1 MHKQRLEA
9 FSDGVIAIILTI
21 MVLELKVP
29 KQATL
34 DAVGQLWPVW
44 LAYAL
49 SYYNVFSL
57 WVNHHD
63 ALLRAGDIDRGVLF
77 ANGRF
82 LFCASLIPFAT
93 AFAGEDHWSSA
104 LSVVLYGLVMV
115 SVSLSLGRLRVKLAT
130 ISSDPQESARA
141 LREARSNYRSAV
153 LFLAASLAAFARPRL
168 GLVVFVAIPI
178 LLRVVRGF
186 RREAAQ

>member
-29 KQATL
+29 KEASL
-34 DAVGQLWPVW
+34 EALGLLWPVW
-44 LAYAL
+44 VAYAL
-49 SYYNVFSL
+49 SYYNVFVL

-63 ALLRAGDIDRGVLF
+63 ALLHVSEIDRGILF
-77 ANGRF
+77 ANGLF

-93 AFAGEDHWSSA
+93 AFAGEEHWSTPVP
-104 LSVVLYGLVMV
+104 VVLYGGVMV
-115 SVSLSLGRLRVKLAT
+115 SVSLSLGHLRMKLSRRAV
-130 ISSDPQESARA
+130 SPQTAA
-141 LREARSNYRSAV
+141 QAQTEARRSYRLA
-153 LFLAASLAAFARPRL
+153 LFFLAAALSAFAHPRL

-178 LLRVVRGF
+178 VLRVASGLRHSSH
-186 RREAAQ
+186 